1 MRLAVYLPILLTLL
15 AAPGARLLAG
25 RCEPRLAT
33 WLLTLSAMV
42 LAAASTISL
51 ALLAVTGLLRVPELA
66 ALGQWSLGHADRRDP
81 VELSVAAAAGLL
93 LALAAGA
100 ALRMLWDRCRSLAQ
114 AAMDAACLAAKD
126 GLVIVDDPVPEAFA
140 LPGLPGRVV
149 VSTGML
155 EALDTGE
162 HDVLLAHERAHL
174 ADHHYV
180 FVALAQLGAA
190 ANPLLRPLATAVAY
204 TVERWADEHAATVTG
219 DRRRVA
225 RTVGK
230 AALAAHHNRTRSRIA
245 AAALG
250 VLGRGTGLSA
260 AGPIPRRVAALLA
273 PPLTPRTLPALVTMA
288 VLGAATWST
297 ADAVQ
302 DLHVLLGSVGI

>member
-1 MRLAVYLPILLTLL
+1 MRLAVYLPLLLTLL

-25 RCEPRLAT
+25 RCEPRVAT
-33 WLLTLSAMV
+33 WLLTLSAVV
-42 LAAASTISL
+42 LAAAGGISL
-51 ALLAVTGLLRVPELA
+51 GLLTLTGLLRIPELA
-66 ALGQWSLGHADRRDP
+66 AAGQWSLGLADRKDP

-93 LALAAGA
+93 FALAAVA
-100 ALRMLWDRCRSLAQ
+100 AAHKLWERCRSLAR

-155 EALDTGE
+155 EALDNSE

-174 ADHHYV
+174 SDRHYV

-190 ANPLLRPLATAVAY
+190 ANPLLRPLATAVTY
-204 TVERWADEHAATVTG
+204 TVERWADERAAAVTG

-230 AALAAHHNRTRSRIA
+230 AALAAHRSRARSRIA
-245 AAALG
+245 TAALG
-250 VLGRGTGLSA
+250 VLGRGSGLRT
-260 AGPIPRRVAALLA
+260 AGPVPRRVAALLA
-273 PPLTPRTLPALVTMA
+273 PPPTLRAVPALVTMA
-288 VLGAATWST
+288 ILVAATWST
-297 ADAVQ
+297 VDAVQ
-302 DLHVLLGSVGI
+302 DLHTLLGSVGI

>member
-1 MRLAVYLPILLTLL
+1 MRLAVYLPLLLTLL
-15 AAPGARLLAG
+15 AAPGARMLAG

-33 WLLTLSAMV
+33 WLLTVSTLV
-42 LAAASTISL
+42 LAAAGSISL
-51 ALLAVTGLLRVPELA
+51 GLLALTGLLRVPVLA
-66 ALGQWSLGHADRRDP
+66 AAGQWSLGLAERRDP
-81 VELSVAAAAGLL
+81 VELSVAAVAGLL
-93 LALAAGA
+93 LALTTVAAV
-100 ALRMLWDRCRSLAQ
+100 RMLWNRCRSLAR

-155 EALDTGE
+155 AALDTGE

-204 TVERWADEHAATVTG
+204 TVERWADEHAAAVTG

-230 AALAAHHNRTRSRIA
+230 AALAAHRSRTRSRLA
-245 AAALG
+245 SAALG
-250 VLGRGTGLSA
+250 VLGRGA
-260 AGPIPRRVAALLA
+260 AGPVPRRVAALLA
-273 PPLTPRTLPALVTMA
+273 PPLTPRAVPALVTLA
-288 VLGAATWST
+288 VLGAAAWST

-302 DLHVLLGSVGI
+302 DLHALLGFVGI